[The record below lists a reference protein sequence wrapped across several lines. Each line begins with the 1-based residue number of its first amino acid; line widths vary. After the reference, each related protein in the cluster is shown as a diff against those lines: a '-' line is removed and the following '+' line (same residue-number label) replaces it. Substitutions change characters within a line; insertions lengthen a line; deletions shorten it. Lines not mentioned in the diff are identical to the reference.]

1 MLRCALV
8 LLISCFGLP
17 AKAAGATELEGFGPI
32 KFGMTKDEAWAA
44 IDGKGKWVSD
54 WKLSYGFEWEA
65 IGRTFE
71 VEQHFMDGRASV
83 LAVNL
88 LSDEFYFRT
97 CVSDSLRIV
106 SAIKEKYKKTP
117 LVRLQNRDKLFKRAF
132 VTDSYF
138 FGFGNDS
145 SIEVTLWF
153 WTDSNDCELTVW
165 YRPPSAKPLPF

>member
-1 MLRCALV
+1 MRRFAWII
-8 LLISCFGLP
+8 LISCFALP
-17 AKAAGATELEGFGPI
+17 ATAAQTAELEGFGPI
-32 KFGMTKDEAWAA
+32 KFGMTKEEAWAA
-44 IDGKGKWVSD
+44 IEGKGKWKSEEQ
-54 WKLSYGFEWEA
+54 LTYGFEWDA
-65 IGRTFE
+65 IGKTFE
-71 VEQHFMDGRASV
+71 VVQHFVDGKAAV

-88 LSDEFYFRT
+88 TSDEFYFRT

-106 SAIKEKYKKTP
+106 ATIKEKYKKTP
-117 LVRLQNRDKLFKRAF
+117 LVRLQNRDKMFERVF

-165 YRPPSAKPLPF
+165 YRPPSAEPLPF

>member
-1 MLRCALV
+1 MPRYALV
-8 LLISCFGLP
+8 FALLCFGLT
-17 AKAAGATELEGFGPI
+17 ATIARAAELEGFGPI
-32 KFGMTKDEAWAA
+32 KFGMTKEEAWAA
-44 IDGKGKWVSD
+44 IDGKGKWKSD

-65 IGRTFE
+65 IGKTFE
-71 VEQHFMDGRASV
+71 VEQHFVDGRASV

-106 SAIKEKYKKTP
+106 SAITEKYKKTP
-117 LVRLQNRDKLFKRAF
+117 LVRLQNRDKLYKRIF

>member
-1 MLRCALV
+1 MPRYALV
-8 LLISCFGLP
+8 FALVFVVL
-17 AKAAGATELEGFGPI
+17 AATAVRAAELEGFGPI
-32 KFGMTKDEAWAA
+32 KFGMTKEEAWAA
-44 IDGKGKWVSD
+44 IDGKGKWKSD
-54 WKLSYGFEWEA
+54 WQLTYGFEWDA
-65 IGRTFE
+65 IAKTFE
-71 VEQHFMDGRASV
+71 VIQHFVDGRASV

-88 LSDEFYFRT
+88 TSDEFYFRT
-97 CVSDSLRIV
+97 CVSDSLRVV

-117 LVRLQNRDKLFKRAF
+117 LVRLQNRDKLFKRVF

-165 YRPPSAKPLPF
+165 YRPPSAVPLPF

>member
-1 MLRCALV
+1 MLRCASVTAFLWLV
-8 LLISCFGLP
+8 LATTG
-17 AKAAGATELEGFGPI
+17 AWAAELTGFGPI

-65 IGRTFE
+65 IGKTFE
-71 VEQHFMDGRASV
+71 VEQHFVDGRASV

-117 LVRLQNRDKLFKRAF
+117 LVRLQNRDSLFKKAF